1 MYKAVVSLHGNPIVE
16 SAHLPDGRNAHI
28 RVGMAED
35 PYIADRDTNTV
46 VLEVR
51 IGHAVV
57 ALVDTVLDARQVDEA
72 RHLATRV
79 REGLSSG
86 SLEPTVHSLE
96 PLADAV
102 L

>member
-1 MYKAVVSLHGNPIVE
+1 VSLHGNPIIE
-16 SAHLPDGRNAHI
+16 TAHLPDGRNARI
-28 RVGMAED
+28 RVGIAED
-35 PYIADRDTNTV
+35 SYVADRDLNTV

-51 IGHAVV
+51 IGQAVAAV
-57 ALVDTVLDARQVDEA
+57 IDTVLDAKQEDEA
-72 RHLATRV
+72 RHLANRV

-86 SLEPTVHSLE
+86 TLEPTVHSLE

>member
-1 MYKAVVSLHGNPIVE
+1 MSLHGNPILE
-16 SAHLPDGRNAHI
+16 TARLPDGRNARI
-28 RVGMAED
+28 RVGIAED
-35 PYIADRDTNTV
+35 SYIADRDSNTV

-57 ALVDTVLDARQVDEA
+57 AVIDTVLDAAQVDEA
-72 RHLATRV
+72 RHLANRV
-79 REGLSSG
+79 RDGLSSG
-86 SLEPTVHSLE
+86 SLQPTVHSLE

>member
-1 MYKAVVSLHGNPIVE
+1 MSLHGNPIVE
-16 SAHLPDGRNAHI
+16 TAHLPDGRNARI
-28 RVGMAED
+28 RVGLAED
-35 PYIADRDTNTV
+35 PYIADRDMNTV

-51 IGHAVV
+51 IGDAVV
-57 ALVDTVLDARQVDEA
+57 AVLDTVLDARQVDEA
-72 RHLATRV
+72 RHLASRV

>member
-1 MYKAVVSLHGNPIVE
+1 VSLHGNPILE
-16 SAHLPDGRNAHI
+16 TAHLPDGRNARI
-28 RVGMAED
+28 RVGIAED
-35 PYIADRDTNTV
+35 PYIADRDSNTV

-51 IGHAVV
+51 IGHAVAAV
-57 ALVDTVLDARQVDEA
+57 IDTVLDAAQVDEA
-72 RHLATRV
+72 RHLANRV
-79 REGLSSG
+79 REGLGSG

>member
-1 MYKAVVSLHGNPIVE
+1 
-16 SAHLPDGRNAHI
+16 
-28 RVGMAED
+28 
-35 PYIADRDTNTV
+35 
-46 VLEVR
+46 VR
-51 IGHAVV
+51 IGQAVV
-57 ALVDTVLDARQVDEA
+57 AVVDTVLDARQVDEA
-72 RHLATRV
+72 RHLAARV

>member
-1 MYKAVVSLHGNPIVE
+1 MSLHGNPILE
-16 SAHLPDGRNAHI
+16 TAHLPDGRNARV
-28 RVGMAED
+28 RVGIAED
-35 PYIADRDTNTV
+35 SYIADRDSNTV

-57 ALVDTVLDARQVDEA
+57 AVVDTVLDAAQVDEA
-72 RHLATRV
+72 RHLAVRV

>member
-1 MYKAVVSLHGNPIVE
+1 VSLHGNPILE
-16 SAHLPDGRNAHI
+16 SAHLPDGRNARI
-28 RVGMAED
+28 RVGIAED
-35 PYIADRDTNTV
+35 PYIADRDSNTV

-51 IGHAVV
+51 IGHSVV
-57 ALVDTVLDARQVDEA
+57 AVIDTVLDAAQVDEA
-72 RHLATRV
+72 RHLANRV

>member
-1 MYKAVVSLHGNPIVE
+1 VYKAVMSLHGNPIVE

-35 PYIADRDTNTV
+35 SYIADRDTNTV

-51 IGHAVV
+51 IGQAVV
-57 ALVDTVLDARQVDEA
+57 AVVDTVLDARQVDEA